1 MNKIEFYRNGNYAVM
16 IFKNG
21 TKIRRTADDEFKPA
35 FAENCDCKITNKCD
49 GNCSFCYENCVPDGK
64 HADLF
69 KYDFINSLHPYTEL
83 AINGNDLTHPDLIKF
98 LEFLKTKNIFVN
110 MTVNQMHFERNLD
123 LIDNLIKNEL
133 IYGLGISL
141 RNPSEDFIKAVK
153 KYPNAVI
160 HIINGIVSVK
170 DIHILANNDL
180 KLLILGYKNMNRG
193 IDYYNAN
200 QIQIE
205 RNKTWLKEN
214 LVAMTMLFD
223 TISFD
228 NLAIE
233 QLDVRSILSPSEWDE
248 FYMGDDGKFTFY
260 IDMVEGK
267 FSKNSIAEKSER
279 YDINNL
285 TVDEM
290 FNIIRKSE

>member
-1 MNKIEFYRNGNYAVM
+1 
-16 IFKNG
+16 
-21 TKIRRTADDEFKPA
+21 
-35 FAENCDCKITNKCD
+35 
-49 GNCSFCYENCVPDGK
+49 
-64 HADLF
+64 
-69 KYDFINSLHPYTEL
+69 
-83 AINGNDLTHPDLIKF
+83 
-98 LEFLKTKNIFVN
+98 
-110 MTVNQMHFERNLD
+110 MTVNQMHFERNLN
-123 LIDNLIKNEL
+123 LIDDLIKNEL

-160 HIINGIVSVK
+160 QVINGIVSVK
-170 DIHILANNDL
+170 DIHVLANNDL

-193 IDYYNAN
+193 VDYYNAN

-214 LVAMTMLFD
+214 LIAMTMLFD

-233 QLDVRSILSPSEWDE
+233 QLDVKSILSPDE
-248 FYMGDDGKFTFY
+248 YDKFYMGDDGKFTFY

-267 FSKNSIAEKSER
+267 VSKNSTAEKSER
-279 YDINNL
+279 YDIGNL
-285 TVDEM
+285 NIDEM
-290 FNIIRKSE
+290 FEIIKNKEEKG

>member
-1 MNKIEFYRNGNYAVM
+1 
-16 IFKNG
+16 
-21 TKIRRTADDEFKPA
+21 
-35 FAENCDCKITNKCD
+35 
-49 GNCSFCYENCVPDGK
+49 
-64 HADLF
+64 
-69 KYDFINSLHPYTEL
+69 
-83 AINGNDLTHPDLIKF
+83 
-98 LEFLKTKNIFVN
+98 
-110 MTVNQMHFERNLD
+110 MTVNQMHFEKNLD
-123 LIDNLIKNEL
+123 LIDDLIKNEL

-141 RNPSEDFIKAVK
+141 RNPSKDFIKSVK

-160 HIINGIVSVK
+160 HVINGIVSAK
-170 DIHILANNDL
+170 DIHILTNNDL

-193 IDYYNAN
+193 VDYYNAN

-233 QLDVRSILSPSEWDE
+233 QLDIKSTLSPDE
-248 FYMGDDGKFTFY
+248 YDKFYMGDDGKFTFY

-267 FSKNSIAEKSER
+267 FSKNSIAEESER
-279 YDINNL
+279 YDIGNL
-285 TVDEM
+285 NIDEM
-290 FNIIRKSE
+290 FEIIKNKEEKG